1 MWRDDVCRLLI
12 HGYNSDDDIIIIA
25 GVRSLRSPPPQVSH
39 LYMTPL
45 HRIMVRIVSIS
56 RIQYVLCL
64 TSGIYISYFVCYKDS
79 MS

>member
-1 MWRDDVCRLLI
+1 VCRLLI

-45 HRIMVRIVSIS
+45 HRVMERTKGGDQASNMLYPQSMETRFLI
-56 RIQYVLCL
+56 LC
-64 TSGIYISYFVCYKDS
+64 TIKTT
-79 MS
+79 

>member
-1 MWRDDVCRLLI
+1 MCRLLI

-45 HRIMVRIVSIS
+45 HRVWRGRREEIKHPICFILN
-56 RIQYVLCL
+56 QWKPDFLFCAL
-64 TSGIYISYFVCYKDS
+64 
-79 MS
+79 